1 MENNRDNQD
10 SDADNRPLFN
20 RMRGPDRG
28 YNGRPYDGRGM
39 GRGMGR
45 RRGRGRPPVARAMDF
60 DRNLFTDKGFIE
72 LSSFELQILKM
83 SDIDQLTQDEIA
95 QKLKITQKMDISQTS
110 VWRYLKA
117 IREKIAKAV
126 LSHDNIVIVVKD

>member
-1 MENNRDNQD
+1 
-10 SDADNRPLFN
+10 
-20 RMRGPDRG
+20 MRGPDRG

>member
-1 MENNRDNQD
+1 MENDRNNQD
-10 SDADNRPLFN
+10 SENDNNPSFN
-20 RMRGPDRG
+20 WMSGSGGG
-28 YNGRPYDGRGM
+28 YGGRPRDGRGM

-45 RRGRGRPPVARAMDF
+45 GRGRGRPPIAREMDF
-60 DRNLFTDKGFIE
+60 DRNLFADKGVIE

-83 SDIDQLTQDEIA
+83 SDIEQLTQDEIA

-110 VWRYLKA
+110 VWRYLKT

-126 LSHDNIVIVVKD
+126 LSHDNIVIIVKD

>member
-10 SDADNRPLFN
+10 SDNDNRPFFN
-20 RMRGPDRG
+20 RSRGPDRG

-45 RRGRGRPPVARAMDF
+45 RRGRGRPPVARSMDF
-60 DRNLFTDKGFIE
+60 DRNLFAVKGIIE

-83 SDIDQLTQDEIA
+83 SDIENLTQDEIA
-95 QKLKITQKMDISQTS
+95 QKLKITQKIDISQTS
-110 VWRYLKA
+110 VWRYLKT
-117 IREKIAKAV
+117 IREKLAKAI
-126 LSHDNIVIVVKD
+126 LSYEFIEIHIED

>member
-1 MENNRDNQD
+1 LENNRDNQD
-10 SDADNRPLFN
+10 NDNDNRPFFN
-20 RMRGPDRG
+20 RSRDPDRG

-45 RRGRGRPPVARAMDF
+45 GRGRGRPPVARSMDF
-60 DRNLFTDKGFIE
+60 DRNLFAVKGIIE

-83 SDIDQLTQDEIA
+83 SDIEQLTQEEIA
-95 QKLKITQKMDISQTS
+95 QKLKITQKIDISQTS

-117 IREKIAKAV
+117 IREKLAKAV
-126 LSHDNIVIVVKD
+126 LSYEFIEIHIED